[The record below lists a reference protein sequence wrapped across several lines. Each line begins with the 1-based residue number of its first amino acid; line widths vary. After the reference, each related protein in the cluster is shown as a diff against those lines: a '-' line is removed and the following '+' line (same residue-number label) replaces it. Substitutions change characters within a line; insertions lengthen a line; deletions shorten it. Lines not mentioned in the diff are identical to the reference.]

1 LIHTMIQIANGRAGR
16 SLGWVAALAL
26 FATAGLTAQAAK
38 AVPMSTIVR
47 NPSDLPP
54 PVGNRAAEVV
64 RVPLTAQE
72 VVAALDPA
80 KKIYYRYWTF
90 NGKVPGPMIRV
101 RVGDTVELTLTNPA
115 ANTMVHS
122 IDVHAAFGPG
132 GGAALMQVI
141 PGTSKTFTFV
151 AKVPGLFVYHCG
163 TPEIADHIANGMFG
177 MILVEPPGGLPKV
190 DHEYYIMQS
199 EIYTTGKAPPGQPLT
214 LDEASLL
221 AERPRYYVFN
231 GAVGSLTTQ
240 FPLHAKVGQ
249 SVRIFFGN
257 AGPNSTSSPH
267 MVGEIF
273 TRYYTFG
280 SLSSPPLEGVQT
292 ATMPPGDAGI
302 FELKAR
308 MPGQF
313 VFVDHA
319 IARVQQGLAAFMNV
333 TGADV
338 AHLMYAGPP
347 AGVAATPSAAL
358 AITPQDAAAG
368 AAPPLNAVIA
378 PPPPA
383 PALAIT
389 PEDAAGAAA
398 KDALPA
404 SPTPAPAM
412 TMPMPAPA
420 AVPGT
425 PQAAAALKPAAAA
438 AEVRALKT
446 YLGALGAN
454 AHYAQAM
461 FRTWRQHPRA
471 VPAAWRDIFR
481 TFTSPPPA
489 GGFAM
494 QPAGFV
500 AGSAAKVLMTDSAFV
515 PSVLQIQAGQT
526 VTWVNTSST
535 IHTVVDDVS
544 RALNPGDVSLP
555 AGAQAFASS
564 FLLAG
569 QNYAHTFSR
578 PGVYH
583 YVCTQ
588 HEHNG
593 MVGTIVVRPAGQEMA
608 AVVHRRP
615 ARGHRAIAHRRRWPW
630 AWAGP
635 GSTRGEPGRS
645 RSRRCGGS
653 AAAAG

>member
-1 LIHTMIQIANGRAGR
+1 MIHTLIPIADGRKRRGLGR
-16 SLGWVAALAL
+16 IVVLAL
-26 FATAGLTAQAAK
+26 GLGATAGLAAQAAK
-38 AVPMSTIVR
+38 PAAFSTIVR
-47 NPSDLPP
+47 NPSDLPA
-54 PVGNRAAEVV
+54 PVGHRAAEVV

-80 KKIYYRYWTF
+80 KRVYYRYWTF

-115 ANTMVHS
+115 ASTMVHS

-141 PGTSKTFTFV
+141 PGTSKTFTFI

-199 EIYTTGKAPPGQPLT
+199 EIYTTGVAGRGQPLT

-231 GAVGSLTTQ
+231 GAVGSLTAQ
-240 FPLHAKVGQ
+240 YPLAAKVGQ
-249 SVRIFFGN
+249 TVRIFFGN
-257 AGPNSTSSPH
+257 AGPNATSSPH

-273 TRYYTFG
+273 TRYYMFG

-292 ATMPPGDAGI
+292 ATVPPGDAGI

-313 VFVDHA
+313 VFLDHA
-319 IARVQQGLAAFMNV
+319 IARVQQGLVAFLNV

-338 AHLMYAGPP
+338 AHLMYAGRA
-347 AGVAATPSAAL
+347 AGKAATATA
-358 AITPQDAAAG
+358 
-368 AAPPLNAVIA
+368 
-378 PPPPA
+378 
-383 PALAIT
+383 ALAIT
-389 PEDAAGAAA
+389 PEDAAAGTAAASAAAVALGLTHREAARAPSAAMAMPSPSAGAAA
-398 KDALPA
+398 R
-404 SPTPAPAM
+404 
-412 TMPMPAPA
+412 PA
-420 AVPGT
+420 ATVAG
-425 PQAAAALKPAAAA
+425 
-438 AEVRALKT
+438 EVRALES

-454 AHYAQAM
+454 EGYAKAM
-461 FRTWRQHPRA
+461 FRTYRKHPEA
-471 VPAAWRDIFR
+471 VPAAWREIFR

-489 GGFAM
+489 AGAFAVE
-494 QPAGFV
+494 PAGFV
-500 AGSAAKVLMTDSAFV
+500 AGSAVKVLMTATAFV
-515 PSVLQIQAGQT
+515 PSVLQIRAGQT
-526 VTWVNTSST
+526 VTWVNVSST
-535 IHTVVDDVS
+535 IHTVVDDAA
-544 RALNPGDVSLP
+544 RALNPSDVALP
-555 AGAQAFASS
+555 VGAQAFASP
-564 FLLAG
+564 FVLAG
-569 QNYAHTFSR
+569 QQYSRTFGT

-608 AVVHRRP
+608 AVVH
-615 ARGHRAIAHRRRWPW
+615 
-630 AWAGP
+630 
-635 GSTRGEPGRS
+635 
-645 RSRRCGGS
+645 
-653 AAAAG
+653 